1 MSLLQRLS
9 WRAILAGL
17 KLTTLMVPLAWAL
30 DDEAQAA
37 KDEGMRL

>member
-1 MSLLQRLS
+1 MPLMQRS
-9 WRAILAGL
+9 DWRAVLAGL
-17 KLTTLMVPLAWAL
+17 TLTTFMIPLAWAL